1 MKIIFISYSFKNGGA
16 AIAAA
21 KFAQIASILSD
32 IKVITQAKAGVPHF
46 LKRLISFMLSKT
58 QYDFNPIKH
67 SLNLFSYTPVLNA
80 FHRYKDRLFHVHW
93 INNDTLSVF
102 DLDVI
107 PSGTII
113 TLHDE
118 WLYCGAEHYYKV
130 DDPCLD
136 FIDGYRF
143 FKKSVWGIHWNYFIW
158 KIKLKSLKN
167 RIDLI
172 YTVPSTWMLSRA
184 KQSIMLQNSDI
195 RLLPNPIDIEIFSP
209 SSQLT
214 IGSFRRSIG
223 IIEGDII
230 LAFGAIGGKTSYL
243 KGGHLLDDALRL
255 LSFELAADVVKS
267 VKLVNFG
274 GKSKKCNFVHGF
286 YNISL
291 GHIKEQNQLALL
303 YSSADFVVVPSL
315 VESFGQVAA
324 EALSCETPVVCFNYS
339 GLTDI
344 VNDENGL
351 LVKPYCVADL
361 AEKLKRIILMN
372 IKERSTLGQ
381 KGRAQIIEKFS
392 YPVVSKLYGDIIN
405 EVNAKKQNKV

>member
-1 MKIIFISYSFKNGGA
+1 MKIIFISYSFKDGGA

-21 KFAQIASILSD
+21 KFAKIASVLSD
-32 IKVITQAKAGVPHF
+32 IKIITQAKAGAPHF
-46 LKRLISFMLSKT
+46 LKRLISYILSKT
-58 QYDFNPIKH
+58 QYDSNPIKH
-67 SLNLFSYTPVLNA
+67 SLNLFSYAPVLNA
-80 FHRYKDRLFHVHW
+80 FHRDKDRLFHIHW

-102 DLDVI
+102 DLDII

-136 FIDGYRF
+136 FINGYRF

-158 KIKLKSLKN
+158 KIKLKNLKN
-167 RIDLI
+167 RTDLI
-172 YTVPSTWMLSRA
+172 YTVPSRWMLSRA
-184 KQSIMLQNSDI
+184 AQSIMLQNSDI
-195 RLLPNPIDIEIFSP
+195 RLLPNPIDIEVFSP
-209 SSQLT
+209 SSQLN
-214 IGSFRRSIG
+214 IGTFRRSIG
-223 IIEGDII
+223 ILEGDIL
-230 LAFGAIGGKTSYL
+230 LAFGAIGGKASYL

-255 LSFELAADVVKS
+255 LSIELPADVVKS

-274 GKSKKCNFVHGF
+274 GKSKECNFLHGF

-291 GHIKEQNQLALL
+291 GHITEQNKLALL

-324 EALSCETPVVCFNYS
+324 EALSCESPVVCFNYS

-344 VNDENGL
+344 VNNENGL
-351 LVKPYCVADL
+351 LVKPYCVTDL
-361 AEKLKRIILMN
+361 AEKLKSIILMD
-372 IKERSTLGQ
+372 IKKRSALGQ
-381 KGRAQIIEKFS
+381 KGRTQIVEKFS